1 MPSLVTRPTC
11 PVGCNSR
18 GRALL
23 SLPFLDERV
32 WGFISDYYAGRV
44 PRSAVEGARYAI
56 RQCHACGG
64 LWQVEVLDA
73 DGLRELYESWIDAEA
88 SLRKKTTAGVA
99 LFAEYAE
106 ILTTAATLLDRPPH
120 SIELLDYAMG
130 WGHFASVAKAFNY
143 RAHGF
148 ELSERRRAYARDQGI
163 DVVDDLQDGAY
174 GFINAHHVLEH
185 VPDPLATLTAIVEAT
200 EPEGIVRLS
209 VPDSSGMVARLR
221 GPDWR
226 AGKDALH
233 PLEHVNGFTPE
244 SLRTLARRCGLVP
257 CRRVTGVVAEPAPL
271 PLRLRRWLGASI
283 RRRLRPEPRPG
294 TTDYFERSR

>member
-11 PVGCNSR
+11 PIGCDSR
-18 GRALL
+18 GRTLL
-23 SLPFLDERV
+23 SLPFSDERV
-32 WGFISDYYAGRV
+32 WGFISDYYDGRV

-56 RQCHACGG
+56 RQCDTCGG

-99 LFAEYAE
+99 LFAQYAE

-120 SIELLDYAMG
+120 TIELLDYGMG
-130 WGHFASVAKAFNY
+130 WGHLASVAKAFNY

-148 ELSERRRAYARDQGI
+148 ELSERRRAYAQGRGV
-163 DVVDDLQDGAY
+163 DVVDDLQAGAY

-185 VPDPLATLTAIVEAT
+185 VPDPFATLTAIVGAT
-200 EPEGIVRLS
+200 EPGGTVRLS
-209 VPDSSGMVARLR
+209 VPDATGMVARLR
-221 GPDWR
+221 GSDWR

-257 CRRVTGVVAEPAPL
+257 CHRVTSAVDEPAEL
-271 PLRLRRWLGASI
+271 RVRLRRWLGATI

-294 TTDYFERSR
+294 TTEYFERPR